1 MSAAADGRIAT
12 TAAPSD
18 PYGSRQSRLL
28 NRSSHRWQLP
38 KPACKSES
46 GPRCGKRPKMARYAP
61 FDIDDSIHRTV
72 TTRRADFKLAVR
84 LIRRDRSAPVM
95 MLMHEECRIT
105 CDHRHSLWYLTCS
118 LDCGLSRNA
127 IRQWFVRD
135 FVPMAAA
142 SGIAASASLCGES
155 RTLHFDKSLSP
166 G

>member
-1 MSAAADGRIAT
+1 MAAAQAKWQVRVRKEMRQ
-12 TAAPSD
+12 APKK
-18 PYGSRQSRLL
+18 
-28 NRSSHRWQLP
+28 WQ
-38 KPACKSES
+38 
-46 GPRCGKRPKMARYAP
+46 GMP

-84 LIRRDRSAPVM
+84 LIRRDRRAPVM
-95 MLMHEECRIT
+95 MLVHEECRIT

-142 SGIAASASLCGES
+142 SGIAASPSRRGDSEPASES
-155 RTLHFDKSLSP
+155 RTLHFNNSLSY